1 MELRADLPTHFPWP
15 SATGLSEAR
24 LQGSAGVSGECFAL
38 RSWN

>member
-24 LQGSAGVSGECFAL
+24 LEGSAGVSGERIPL
-38 RSWN
+38 GS